1 MDTNEKDQLLE
12 ALRKGEVTVTFTK
25 VSTGEVRVMPCTLNP
40 VVLEAYN
47 TTNSVVDVKPKNE
60 DVMSVW
66 CTDKNGWRS
75 FRLDS
80 VQSWEVLGA

>member
-1 MDTNEKDQLLE
+1 MDLNEKEKLVE
-12 ALRKGEVTVTFTK
+12 ALRQGEVTVTFTK

-40 VVLEAYN
+40 VVLEAHN
-47 TTNSVVDVKPKNE
+47 AIGSVTDVKPRNE
-60 DVMSVW
+60 EVMSVW

-80 VQSWEVLGA
+80 VQGWEVLGE

>member
-1 MDTNEKDQLLE
+1 MVFNEKEQLVE
-12 ALRKGEVTVTFTK
+12 SLRQGEVTVTFTK
-25 VSTGEVRVMPCTLNP
+25 VGTGETRVMPCTLNP
-40 VVLEAYN
+40 VVLQANGVIAAEK
-47 TTNSVVDVKPKNE
+47 DVRSKNE

-80 VQSWEVLGA
+80 IQGWEVLGE